1 MSAVTTDQP
10 GRLDPLDPLARQWI
24 EGVLAASPIARHV
37 GITVLD
43 AGVDEVRLGLRFRDD
58 LTTVPGVLHGGVVAT
73 LVDVAGA
80 SASASG
86 LTSADA
92 ATGGATT
99 HLDVAYLAVAG
110 SDLVA
115 TAKVVHRTRT
125 GTHTQVAVHDA
136 DHTLVATASVT
147 SRIFH

>member
-1 MSAVTTDQP
+1 MSAVTTDQSA
-10 GRLDPLDPLARQWI
+10 PLDELARQWI
-24 EGVLAASPIARHV
+24 DGVLASSPIARHI
-37 GITVLD
+37 GIVVLD
-43 AGVDEVRLGLRFRDD
+43 AGADEVRLGLRFRDD

-73 LVDVAGA
+73 LVDIAGA

-86 LTSADA
+86 LTAADA

-99 HLDVAYLAVAG
+99 HLNIAYLAVAG

-115 TAKVVHRTRT
+115 TAKVVQRTRY
-125 GTHTQVAVHDA
+125 GTHTEVAVHDA

>member
-10 GRLDPLDPLARQWI
+10 AQLDELAHQWI
-24 EGVLAASPIARHV
+24 DGVLAASPIARHL
-37 GITVLD
+37 GIAVLD
-43 AGVDEVRLGLRFRDD
+43 ACVDEVRMGLRFRDD
-58 LTTVPGVLHGGVVAT
+58 LVTVPGVLHGGVVAT
-73 LVDVAGA
+73 LIDIAGA

-86 LTSADA
+86 LTCADG

-99 HLDVAYLAVAG
+99 HLNIACLAVAG

-115 TAKVVHRTRT
+115 TAKVVQRTRT
-125 GTHTQVAVHDA
+125 GTHTEVAVHDA

-147 SRIFH
+147 SRILH

>member
-1 MSAVTTDQP
+1 MPAVTADQSAQ
-10 GRLDPLDPLARQWI
+10 LDELAHQWI
-24 EGVLAASPIARHV
+24 DGVLASSPIARHL
-37 GITVLD
+37 GIVVLD
-43 AGVDEVRLGLRFRDD
+43 AAVDEVRLGLRFRDD
-58 LTTVPGVLHGGVVAT
+58 LATVPGVLHGGVVAT
-73 LVDVAGA
+73 LIDVAGA

-86 LTSADA
+86 LTSADG

-99 HLDVAYLAVAG
+99 HLTVAYLAVAG

-115 TAKVVHRTRT
+115 TAKVVQRSRS
-125 GTHTQVAVHDA
+125 GTHTEVAVHDA